1 MGIGR
6 RNEGAN
12 YGRQFWG
19 NFFKQFLAL
28 WFRDSD
34 FFPFRKRGSMGGAD
48 DAFVVLKMQFLPPS
62 ILERERGF
70 RQQTK
75 RFFKGVER

>member
-1 MGIGR
+1 
-6 RNEGAN
+6 
-12 YGRQFWG
+12 
-19 NFFKQFLAL
+19 
-28 WFRDSD
+28 
-34 FFPFRKRGSMGGAD
+34 MGGAD